1 MSEKALSTLKA
12 SLAMI
17 GAIVGAGIF
26 GLPAAFVHVG
36 FWPATILFF
45 VLAVAVTI
53 THLFFA
59 EQLLSIREKHRLT
72 WLAKHSLGTW
82 GEWLAQLT
90 YPLQIIAANYAYL
103 LLGGEFLDV
112 IARSAGIAIPVGI
125 WQILFWF
132 VCATTVYFGLK
143 MMARVN
149 AYATAA
155 LIVALIWSVIVLLPH
170 VDIRAVARADWSDWY
185 LPFGVF
191 LFTLSGLSS
200 IGEVVEIANRKRK
213 QAYIAVASGTLVSAA
228 VSWVFGCIIYLSA
241 GGYPVR
247 TVSEIASVFPEQ
259 YALLIPIVG
268 LLAVATSYFTSAE
281 DLKVSF
287 THDYKLGKVLAPA
300 LALGTPLVM
309 LAIFPRDFLATISF
323 VGAVFIGI
331 NSMIVSM
338 IAVNGFGRHKTR
350 WIRVGGALVSS
361 GIFFIFLFGVLQRLL
376 SRELL

>member
-1 MSEKALSTLKA
+1 M
-12 SLAMI
+12 AMI

-26 GLPAAFVHVG
+26 GLPAAFVRVG

-45 VLAVAVTI
+45 VLAGAVTV

-112 IARSAGIAIPVGI
+112 IARSAGIQIPVGI
-125 WQILFWF
+125 WQILFWA

-155 LIVALIWSVIVLLPH
+155 LIAALLLSVIVVSPQID
-170 VDIRAVARADWSDWY
+170 VRAAAHADWSDWY

-200 IGEVVEIANRKRK
+200 VGEVVEIANRKRK
-213 QAYIAVASGTLVSAA
+213 QAYIAVASGTLISAVMSWLFGA
-228 VSWVFGCIIYLSA
+228 VIYLST

-247 TVSEIASVFPEQ
+247 SVSEITSVFPEQ
-259 YALLIPIVG
+259 YAILIPIVG

-281 DLKVSF
+281 DLKISF
-287 THDYKLGKVLAPA
+287 NHDYKLGTVLAPV
-300 LALGTPLVM
+300 LALGTPLVL

-323 VGAVFIGI
+323 VGAVFIGV
-331 NSMIVSM
+331 NSMIVCM
-338 IAVNGFGRHKTR
+338 IAVNGFGRHHTR

-376 SRELL
+376 SREIL

>member
-1 MSEKALSTLKA
+1 
-12 SLAMI
+12 MI

-26 GLPAAFVHVG
+26 GLPAAFVRVG
-36 FWPATILFF
+36 FWPGTILFF
-45 VLAVAVTI
+45 VLAGAVTI

-59 EQLLSIREKHRLT
+59 EQLLSIRERHRLT

-103 LLGGEFLDV
+103 LLGGEFIDV
-112 IARSAGIAIPVGI
+112 ISRSFGLELPVGI
-125 WQILFWF
+125 WQILFWL

-155 LIVALIWSVIVLLPH
+155 LMAALALSVIVVSPH
-170 VDIRAVARADWSDWY
+170 MDLAAIPRADWSDWY

-213 QAYIAVASGTLVSAA
+213 AAYAAVASGTLLSA
-228 VSWVFGCIIYLSA
+228 VISWIFGVTIYLAA
-241 GGYPVR
+241 GGFPVR
-247 TVSEIASVFPEQ
+247 SVSEITSVFPES
-259 YALLIPIVG
+259 YALLIPVVG

-281 DLKVSF
+281 DLKVSLV
-287 THDYKLGKVLAPA
+287 HDYKLGKRLAPA

-309 LAIFPRDFLATISF
+309 LAVFPRDFLATISF

-331 NSMIVSM
+331 NSMIVAM
-338 IAVNGFGRHKTR
+338 IAVNGFGRERIR

-361 GIFFIFLFGVLQRLL
+361 AIFFIFLFGVLQRLL
-376 SRELL
+376 SRETL